1 MPRTLI
7 TSIHSYLAL
16 IITSVLVVACS
27 STPKDY
33 PRNPSAA
40 FQKDE
45 STSIGRRLARE
56 AARHPGESGFSLI
69 RKGRMAFNTRIALTD
84 LAQHSL
90 DLQYYIWEADATGR
104 LFAQRVVKA
113 ADRGVRVRVLLDDNN
128 FTGRDPILA
137 ALDAH
142 PNIEIRMFNPFAHRS
157 THMLDFLLDFSR
169 VNHRMH
175 NKLFVMDNALAIV
188 GGRNIGDDYFGV
200 SSHAN
205 YRDVDIAAGGPV
217 VRQASGVFDHFWN
230 GEWAV
235 PMAALTHRKYS
246 SEDANATISKIRES
260 SATDAYPYPLDRDV
274 AAMKSRIDTLID
286 QFIWAPGQMVWDDPG
301 SIRLTGGT
309 TELIEGLYN
318 RMEKLNQEMLIEAP
332 YFVVQEQGRAKVK
345 ELHERGIRMRALTN
359 SLASNDVVAA
369 HVGHAKHRKEL
380 VENGMEIYELR
391 ADAGSIR
398 DPFASGSSDAALHAK
413 ILVFDRRD
421 VFIGSFNLDP
431 RSAFINTEAGL
442 YIESP
447 KLASQVIAYMNE
459 GVEPQNSYRLLLDQN
474 GKIYWVTEE
483 GGKSKQ
489 YRNDPHSTF
498 MQRLKVSVI
507 GLLPIEKQL

>member
-1 MPRTLI
+1 LI
-7 TSIHSYLAL
+7 TSSLSYLAL
-16 IITSVLVVACS
+16 VITSVFFVACS
-27 STPKDY
+27 STPKNY
-33 PRNPSAA
+33 PRDPSAA
-40 FQKDE
+40 FQNDE
-45 STSIGRRLARE
+45 STAIGRRLARE
-56 AARHPGESGFSLI
+56 AARHPGESGFSFI
-69 RKGRMAFNTRIALTD
+69 GKGRTAFNTRIALTD
-84 LAQHSL
+84 LAQKSL
-90 DLQYYIWEADATGR
+90 DMQYYIWEADATGR
-104 LFAQRVVKA
+104 RFAERVVKA
-113 ADRGVRVRVLLDDNN
+113 ADRGVRVRILLDDNN

-157 THMLDFLLDFSR
+157 THILDFLLNFSR

-205 YRDVDIAAGGPV
+205 YRDADIAAGGPV
-217 VRQASGVFDHFWN
+217 VRQASGVFDRFWN
-230 GEWAV
+230 GEQAV
-235 PMAALTHRKYS
+235 PMAALTNRKYT
-246 SEDANATISKIRES
+246 SEDAKAAISTIRES
-260 SATDAYPYPLDRDV
+260 SATDPYPYPLDQDV
-274 AAMKSRIDTLID
+274 AAIKSRIDTLID
-286 QFIWAPGQMVWDDPG
+286 QFIWAPGQMVWDDPE

-309 TELIEGLYN
+309 TKLIEGLYN

-332 YFVVQEQGRAKVK
+332 YFVVQERGRARVK

-359 SLASNDVVAA
+359 SMASNDVAAA
-369 HVGHAKHRKEL
+369 HAGHAKHRKEL

-398 DPFASGSSDAALHAK
+398 DRFASGSSDAALHAK

-442 YIESP
+442 YIQSP
-447 KLASQVIAYMNE
+447 KLASQVIAYMDE

-474 GKIYWVTEE
+474 GKIYWVTKE
-483 GGKSKQ
+483 GGKTKQ

-498 MQRLKVSVI
+498 MQRLKASVI

>member
-1 MPRTLI
+1 LI
-7 TSIHSYLAL
+7 TSSLSYLAL
-16 IITSVLVVACS
+16 VITSVFFVACS
-27 STPKDY
+27 STPKNY
-33 PRNPSAA
+33 PRDPSAA
-40 FQKDE
+40 FQNDE
-45 STSIGRRLARE
+45 STAIGRRLARE
-56 AARHPGESGFSLI
+56 AARHPGESGFSFI
-69 RKGRMAFNTRIALTD
+69 GKGRTAFNTRIALTD
-84 LAQHSL
+84 LAQKSL
-90 DLQYYIWEADATGR
+90 DMQYYIWEADATGR
-104 LFAQRVVKA
+104 RFAERVVKA
-113 ADRGVRVRVLLDDNN
+113 ADRGVRVRILLDDNN

-157 THMLDFLLDFSR
+157 TH
-169 VNHRMH
+169 
-175 NKLFVMDNALAIV
+175 
-188 GGRNIGDDYFGV
+188 IGDDYFGV

-205 YRDVDIAAGGPV
+205 YRDADIAAGGPV
-217 VRQASGVFDHFWN
+217 VRQASGVFDRFWN
-230 GEWAV
+230 GEQAV
-235 PMAALTHRKYS
+235 PMAALTNRKYT
-246 SEDANATISKIRES
+246 SEDAKAAISTIRES
-260 SATDAYPYPLDRDV
+260 SATDPYPYPLDQDV
-274 AAMKSRIDTLID
+274 AAIKSRIDTLID
-286 QFIWAPGQMVWDDPG
+286 QFIWAPGQMVWDDPE

-309 TELIEGLYN
+309 TKLIEGLYN

-332 YFVVQEQGRAKVK
+332 YFVVQERGRARVK

-359 SLASNDVVAA
+359 SMASNDVAAA
-369 HVGHAKHRKEL
+369 HAGHAKHRKEL

-398 DPFASGSSDAALHAK
+398 DRFASGSSDAALHAK

-442 YIESP
+442 YIQSP
-447 KLASQVIAYMNE
+447 KLASQVIAYMDE

-474 GKIYWVTEE
+474 GKIYWVTKE
-483 GGKSKQ
+483 GGKTKQ

-498 MQRLKVSVI
+498 MQRLKASVI